1 MTGISNETRQPGL
14 LDLVTFVRDL
24 GRTYTT
30 LTQRFSKWVEENQDG
45 ILAFFASMQLLAEA
59 RPVLEGLWDRWRET
73 PWGHLLDEL
82 DLSNALGLLL
92 LLDQQQDAAI
102 ERVLEPAL
110 TDRIFL
116 REVAEALNAAPLP
129 DENRRQLHQ
138 ALTFMGQ
145 RDYALAVPLLIVP
158 LEGAFWHVAETTGL
172 VEGRPDGRRVFT
184 AASGKQG
191 VAHSVEALFEPLEI
205 DGDFRSF
212 LLRLVYSSAGNEF
225 RHGNARAG
233 WRRSALMLTI
243 SLVGWLDL
251 YAESRERALLMRAF
265 DRHDDVFGV
274 AVEALPTIGLVTAA
288 KPDAARPTVDAIV
301 RIHSTG
307 GAAPPPTYRVGAAIG
322 QGPAKDARPDG

>member
-1 MTGISNETRQPGL
+1 MA
-14 LDLVTFVRDL
+14 FVGNL
-24 GRTYTT
+24 GRAYAT
-30 LTQRFSKWVEENQDG
+30 LTERVRAWVEENQDG
-45 ILAFFASMQLLAEA
+45 ILAFLASMQLVAEA
-59 RPVLEGLWDRWRET
+59 QPVLQGLWDRWRQT

-92 LLDQQQDAAI
+92 LLDQQQDTAL

-110 TDRIFL
+110 TDHVFL
-116 REVAEALNAAPLP
+116 REVAEALNTAPLP

-138 ALTFMGQ
+138 ALKFMGQ

-158 LEGAFWHVAETTGL
+158 LEGAFWHVAETTGI
-172 VEGRPDGRRVFT
+172 VEGRPDGRREFT
-184 AASGKQG
+184 PASGKQG
-191 VAHSVEALFEPLEI
+191 VAHSVEALFEPLAI

-243 SLVGWLDL
+243 GLVGWLDL

-265 DRHDDVFGV
+265 ERQDDAFGV
-274 AVEALPTIGLVTAA
+274 ALDALPTLRLVTAA
-288 KPDAARPTVDAIV
+288 KPDVARPTVDAIV

-307 GAAPPPTYRVGAAIG
+307 GAAPPPKYRVRAVVDTG
-322 QGPAKDARPDG
+322 QENGSS

>member
-1 MTGISNETRQPGL
+1 M
-14 LDLVTFVRDL
+14 TFVGNL
-24 GRTYTT
+24 GRAYAN
-30 LTQRFSKWVEENQDG
+30 LTERVSRWVEENQNG
-45 ILAFFASMQLLAEA
+45 ILAFLASMQVLAEA
-59 RPVLEGLWDRWRET
+59 QPVLQGLWDRWRET

-92 LLDQQQDAAI
+92 LLDQRQDAAL
-102 ERVLEPAL
+102 ERVLEQPL
-110 TDRIFL
+110 TDNIFL
-116 REVAEALNAAPLP
+116 REVTDALNAAPLP

-138 ALTFMGQ
+138 ALKFMGQ
-145 RDYALAVPLLIVP
+145 RDYTLAVPLLIVP

-172 VEGRPDGRRVFT
+172 VEGCPDGRREFT
-184 AASGKQG
+184 PASGRQG
-191 VAHSVEALFEPLEI
+191 VVHSVEALFEPLAI

-243 SLVGWLDL
+243 GLVGWLDL

-265 DRHDDVFGV
+265 DRHGDAFGV
-274 AVEALPTIGLVTAA
+274 ALDALPTLRLVTAA
-288 KPDAARPTVDAIV
+288 KPDVARPTVDAIV

-307 GAAPPPTYRVGAAIG
+307 GEAPPPRYRVRAAVD
-322 QGPAKDARPDG
+322 PSRETDSS